1 MKHWHIVMLALA
13 VGLTG
18 CYKKQAASA
27 PAPFEGEKSKS
38 GAMLAYEH
46 SLDIDLDG
54 DAIAP
59 RIQAVRAA
67 CVGASFGPCNVLGLT
82 ESNRGGS
89 LTVRIAP
96 EGVARL
102 TALASEG
109 GKIASRRTRAEDI
122 GRAVHDTQ
130 RDRDELE
137 AYAKRLDEL
146 AARKDLSVSDLIAL
160 SREQAGVAEKRRSL
174 EATSATQQN
183 RLDTNLL
190 TLEFRDRDYV
200 GRGALGGLWENTVEQ
215 TKEGIG
221 EAIPMLGYSLPFLVL
236 AFPLALLW
244 WWLWRR
250 VTGRWGR
257 FPERRRYD
265 RVT

>member
-1 MKHWHIVMLALA
+1 MKSWHVVWLALA
-13 VGLTG
+13 FGLAG
-18 CYKKQAASA
+18 CNKKQVAAP
-27 PAPFEGEKSKS
+27 PAPIEGDKSS
-38 GAMLAYEH
+38 NGAMLAYEH
-46 SLDIDLDG
+46 TLHIDMDR

-59 RIQAVRAA
+59 RIQAVRTA
-67 CVGASFGPCNVLGLT
+67 CVGASYGPCNVLGLE
-82 ESNRGGS
+82 ESDQGGS

-96 EGVARL
+96 DGVARL

-109 GKIASRRTRAEDI
+109 GKVASRRTRAEDI

-130 RDRDELE
+130 RDSNELE

-146 AARKDLSVSDLIAL
+146 SARKDLSVTDLITL
-160 SREQAGVAEKRRSL
+160 SSEQAKLAEKRRAL

-190 TLEFRDRDYV
+190 TFEFRDRDYV
-200 GRGALGGLWENTVEQ
+200 GSGALGGLWENTVEQ

-244 WWLWRR
+244 WGLWRR
-250 VTGRWGR
+250 VTRRW
-257 FPERRRYD
+257 RRNADSR
-265 RVT
+265 

>member
-1 MKHWHIVMLALA
+1 MKRWHIVVLALA
-13 VGLTG
+13 VGLTA
-18 CYKKQAASA
+18 CSRKQVASA
-27 PAPFEGEKSKS
+27 PARFEGEKATN

-46 SLDIDLDG
+46 SLDIDLDSG
-54 DAIAP
+54 AIAP

-160 SREQAGVAEKRRSL
+160 SREQAGVAEKRRAQ

-190 TLEFRDRDYV
+190 TFAFRDRDYV
-200 GRGALGGLWENTVEQ
+200 GSGALGGLWENAVEQ

-221 EAIPMLGYSLPFLVL
+221 EAIPMLGFSLPFLIL

-244 WWLWRR
+244 WGLWRR
-250 VTGRWGR
+250 VTARWKR
-257 FPERRRYD
+257 VPERRRYE
-265 RVT
+265 RVE